1 MTDSSVKDTTEPG
14 GGAKRKK
21 KARAGNSRKRSRAG
35 SWGKVAESRRAR
47 AGLGDEIVR
56 GVERLCQAPEG
67 VQGEGGEPSKRML
80 PLCLEDIGGVN

>member
-1 MTDSSVKDTTEPG
+1 MTDSSVKDTTESG

-35 SWGKVAESRRAR
+35 SRGKVASRRAR

-67 VQGEGGEPSKRML
+67 VQGEEGEPSKRMPPSL
-80 PLCLEDIGGVN
+80 PEGYKRC